1 MADVA
6 FWIVVGLAVL
16 AAGALLV
23 VVSSYLLLFF
33 ALRSHI
39 PQTRRDAPEP

>member
-1 MADVA
+1 VADMA
-6 FWIVVGLAVL
+6 FWIVVALAVM

-23 VVSSYLLLFF
+23 VVTSYLLLFF

-39 PQTRRDAPEP
+39 PQSRRDTPEP